1 MIEEEDEVAVG
12 DQKFPLTVIRIL
24 LLEFLPEFLA
34 MIFIYTKK
42 YEKPAKHITLSNS
55 I

>member
-34 MIFIYTKK
+34 NDFHIYKK
-42 YEKPAKHITLSNS
+42 IRKTCKTYYSV
-55 I
+55 